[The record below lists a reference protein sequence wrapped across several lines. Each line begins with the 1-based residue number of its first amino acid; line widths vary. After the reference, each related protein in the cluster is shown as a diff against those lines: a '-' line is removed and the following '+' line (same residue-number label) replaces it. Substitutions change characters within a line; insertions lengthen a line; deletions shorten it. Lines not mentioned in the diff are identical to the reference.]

1 MAQLVLHCVPAPD
14 GVPQAP
20 CGSVGGQALI
30 PVVMAPEPVP
40 IDMSQTVPLF
50 SWSFSIV
57 FASFGAGVVVG
68 AIVRVIRSA

>member
-1 MAQLVLHCVPAPD
+1 
-14 GVPQAP
+14 
-20 CGSVGGQALI
+20 
-30 PVVMAPEPVP
+30 MAPEPVP